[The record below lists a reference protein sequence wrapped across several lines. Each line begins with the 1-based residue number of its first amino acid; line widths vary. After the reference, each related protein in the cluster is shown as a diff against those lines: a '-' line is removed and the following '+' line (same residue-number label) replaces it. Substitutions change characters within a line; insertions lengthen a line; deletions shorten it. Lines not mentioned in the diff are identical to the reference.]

1 MLTQKNQTA
10 TKVAIITD
18 QHFGARNDSTHFLD
32 YYEKFYKDTFFPT
45 IDEHGINTVL
55 ILGDTFDR
63 RKYVNFYSLKRTKEM
78 FFDEL
83 AKRGIKVHMLA
94 GNHDTY
100 FKNTNDV
107 NSVRLLLK
115 EYNNIHVIDE
125 PCTIYLTDENDRFG
139 DKFKYPIAMIPWI
152 CPENYEQSLGEIKNT
167 TADICMGHFEI
178 AGFAMHRGMPSHEG
192 LSRDLFNRFDMV
204 FSGHYHH
211 RSSQD
216 NIRYLGNPYELT
228 WQDYND
234 PRGFHVFD
242 LADRSLQFI
251 ENPNVMFHR
260 ITYDDKENSITEIT
274 SKDLTKYTNTYVKVV
289 VLNKTNPYLF
299 DKFMNNLYNVN
310 PIDITIAEDFTDLT
324 EGVEDDMIDQAEDT
338 MTIIGKY
345 VDGIKEEHIDNE
357 KLKTV
362 LKELYVEALNQEQA

>member
-1 MLTQKNQTA
+1 MKIA
-10 TKVAIITD
+10 VITD
-18 QHFGARNDSTHFLD
+18 QHFGARNDSIHFLD

-45 IDEHGINTVL
+45 LDSNGINTVL

-83 AKRGIKVHMLA
+83 AKRNIQVHMLA

-107 NSVRLLLK
+107 NSVDLLLK
-115 EYNNIHVIDE
+115 EYNDINVYDE
-125 PCTIYLTDENDRFG
+125 PITININDTS
-139 DKFKYPIAMIPWI
+139 ICMMPWI
-152 CPENYEQSLGEIKNT
+152 CPENYEESIQMLANT
-167 TADICMGHFEI
+167 EADICMGHFEI
-178 AGFAMHRGMPSHEG
+178 AGFAMHRGMPSLEG
-192 LSRDLFNRFDMV
+192 LNRELFRRFDCV

-211 RSSQD
+211 RSTSD
-216 NIRYLGNPYELT
+216 NITYLGNPYELT

-234 PRGFHVFD
+234 PRGFHLFD
-242 LADRSLQFI
+242 LDTRSLEFI
-251 ENPNVMFHR
+251 VNPNVMFHR
-260 ITYDDKENSITEIT
+260 ITYDDKENSITEINN
-274 SKDLTKYTNTYVKVV
+274 KDLNKYTNTYVKVV

-299 DKFMNNLYNVN
+299 DKFMDSLYKVN

-324 EGVEDDMIDQAEDT
+324 EGVENDMIDQAEDT

-362 LKELYVEALNQEQA
+362 LKELYVEALNLEQA

>member
-1 MLTQKNQTA
+1 MITTQPKNQTG

-18 QHFGARNDSTHFLD
+18 QHFGARNDSIHFLD
-32 YYEKFYKDTFFPT
+32 YYEKFYRGTFFP
-45 IDEHGINTVL
+45 ILDSESINTVL

-63 RKYVNFYSLKRTKEM
+63 RKYVNFYTYKRSRDM

-83 AKRGIKVHMLA
+83 AKRNIKVHMLA

-100 FKNTNDV
+100 FKNTNEV
-107 NSVRLLLK
+107 NSVRLLLQ
-115 EYNNIHVIDE
+115 EYINIQVIDN
-125 PCTIYLTDENDRFG
+125 PTTIHITDNDG
-139 DKFKYPIAMIPWI
+139 IDYPICMMPWI
-152 CPENYEQSLGEIKNT
+152 CPENYEESLDVMKNT
-167 TADICMGHFEI
+167 EADICMGHFEI
-178 AGFAMHRGMPSHEG
+178 AGFAMHRGMPSQEG
-192 LSRDLFNRFDMV
+192 LDRGIFNRFDCV

-234 PRGFHVFD
+234 PRGFHLFD
-242 LADRSLQFI
+242 LSTRTLEFI

-260 ITYDDKENSITEIT
+260 IIYDDKEESITEINN
-274 SKDLTKYTNTYVKVV
+274 KDLTKFTNTYVKVV

-299 DKFMNNLYNVN
+299 DRFMENLYKVN

-324 EGVEDDMIDQAEDT
+324 EGIEDDMIDEAEDT
-338 MTIIGKY
+338 ITIINKF
-345 VDGIKEEHIDNE
+345 VDGITEQHIDND
-357 KLKTV
+357 KLKNV
-362 LKELYVEALNQEQA
+362 LKELYVEALNLEQA